1 MTEGVLTRRPAEPVE
16 VPPGST
22 TRGRRRPWR
31 AGPVPWLMPSVIVL
45 LAVSL
50 FPQIYALVNSLRFYN
65 LGVDLDPR
73 GFVGLDNYADALTDG
88 TFMGSIG
95 RTLLFAAGVTVV
107 EVVLGVLLAL
117 LLRLNLPG
125 TGIARSVLVMPVAIA
140 PAVAGLAFRSMYDP
154 ATGLVPNVLSA
165 IGIGTPESGLLGD
178 PGTAILAVAVTDLW
192 QWTPFVTLIVLAAMQ
207 GVPGEVVEAARM
219 DGAGAV
225 RVLWSI
231 VLPLIGGA
239 LTTVAIL
246 RFIQS
251 VNVFDIFYVQT
262 RGGPG
267 TSTTT
272 LGLDIYFTGLSDYN
286 IGLASAMTWIASVI
300 VAVFVNVYLVVTNR
314 RNA

>member
-1 MTEGVLTRRPAEPVE
+1 
-16 VPPGST
+16 
-22 TRGRRRPWR
+22 
-31 AGPVPWLMPSVIVL
+31 
-45 LAVSL
+45 
-50 FPQIYALVNSLRFYN
+50 
-65 LGVDLDPR
+65 
-73 GFVGLDNYADALTDG
+73 
-88 TFMGSIG
+88 
-95 RTLLFAAGVTVV
+95 
-107 EVVLGVLLAL
+107 VLLAL
-117 LLRLNLPG
+117 LLRLDLPG
-125 TGIARSVLVMPVAIA
+125 TGVARSVLVMPVAIA

-154 ATGLVPNVLSA
+154 ATGLVPNVLSG
-165 IGIGTPESGLLGD
+165 IGIGTPEGGLLGD
-178 PGTAILAVAVTDLW
+178 PGTAMLAVAVTDVW

-207 GVPGEVVEAARM
+207 GVPGEVLEAARM

-225 RVLWSI
+225 RVLWSM

-239 LTTVAIL
+239 LATVAIL

-272 LGLDIYFTGLSDYN
+272 LGLDIYFTGLSEYN
-286 IGLASAMTWIASVI
+286 IGLASAMTWIASLV

>member
-1 MTEGVLTRRPAEPVE
+1 ML
-16 VPPGST
+16 
-22 TRGRRRPWR
+22 
-31 AGPVPWLMPSVIVL
+31 VL

-73 GFVGLDNYADALTDG
+73 GFVGLDNYATALTDG
-88 TFMGSIG
+88 TFTGAIG
-95 RTLLFAAGVTVV
+95 RTLLFAVCVTIV

-117 LLRLNLPG
+117 LLRLDLPG
-125 TGIARSVLVMPVAIA
+125 TGVARSVLVMPVAIA

-154 ATGLVPNVLSA
+154 ATGLVPNVLSG
-165 IGIGTPESGLLGD
+165 IGIGTPEGGLLGD
-178 PGTAILAVAVTDLW
+178 PGTAMLAVAVTDVW

-207 GVPGEVVEAARM
+207 GVPGEVLEAARM

-225 RVLWSI
+225 RVLWSM

-239 LTTVAIL
+239 LATVAIL

-272 LGLDIYFTGLSDYN
+272 LGLDIYFTGLSEYN
-286 IGLASAMTWIASVI
+286 IGLASAMTWIASLV